1 MPGGPPEMAKGAAE
15 LTLPSVL
22 LNSKHLSKPGI
33 GGARELPIARG
44 PHSTSSATLA
54 CSALDP
60 LLVA

>member
-1 MPGGPPEMAKGAAE
+1 MTGGPPEKAKGAAE
-15 LTLPSVL
+15 QPLPSVL

-33 GGARELPIARG
+33 GARELPTAHG
-44 PHSTSSATLA
+44 PHSTPSAPLA